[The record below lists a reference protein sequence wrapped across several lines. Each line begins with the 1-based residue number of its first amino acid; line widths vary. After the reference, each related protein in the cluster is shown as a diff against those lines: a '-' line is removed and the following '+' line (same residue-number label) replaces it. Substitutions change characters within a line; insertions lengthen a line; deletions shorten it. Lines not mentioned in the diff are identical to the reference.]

1 MSGISTP
8 DFEKYAKN
16 RSGGKTNLRFFH
28 LNAGIVKSIQH
39 RGVLANKGN
48 LENVDQ
54 LSIIQCQLAENFQ
67 RKGYKP
73 RLVSTVLQGQEGLWQ
88 MQRLTSAKNKSNDD
102 IDIQSSD
109 TKASKC

>member
-48 LENVDQ
+48 LENV
-54 LSIIQCQLAENFQ
+54 
-67 RKGYKP
+67 
-73 RLVSTVLQGQEGLWQ
+73 
-88 MQRLTSAKNKSNDD
+88 
-102 IDIQSSD
+102 
-109 TKASKC
+109 

>member
-1 MSGISTP
+1 MSGISTL

-54 LSIIQCQLAENFQ
+54 LSHNSMSTSRKFPKKRLQTKIGVNCPSRSRRPLANAAADICQKQ
-67 RKGYKP
+67 R
-73 RLVSTVLQGQEGLWQ
+73 V
-88 MQRLTSAKNKSNDD
+88 MM
-102 IDIQSSD
+102 I
-109 TKASKC
+109 